1 MNINFT
7 VELLPVALQMM
18 VMGMAGIF
26 TALFIIYLASVGLQ
40 KLFPEKQESK

>member
-7 VELLPVALQMM
+7 TELLPLALQMM

-26 TALFIIYLASVGLQ
+26 AALFIIYLASVGLQ
-40 KLFPEKQESK
+40 KLFPEANENN